1 MLVLTLPLFTATIG
15 RGQLLHP
22 RHELIE
28 EESINV
34 ISLKICESDVGFPI
48 NLFGTV
54 IARDEVDYKCVHLFR
69 READDPQFITSPVCI
84 ICTSS
89 SAP

>member
-34 ISLKICESDVGFPI
+34 ISLKICESDVGFPV

-54 IARDEVDYKCVHLFR
+54 IARDEVDYKCVYLFR
-69 READDPQFITSPVCI
+69 REVDDPQFITSPVCI
-84 ICTSS
+84 CS